1 MLKKLFI
8 AVAVGALLS
17 PVGLALSSTGG
28 KGLGPRGGT
37 SQCSKKARAAGGTHQ
52 SCVVTV
58 RTTITKYKT
67 VYRPVTTTKTT
78 DHTTTSTKSQTY
90 TRTTTVGGDG
100 STTTSTVTRFF
111 TVPGHTFTALGGTQ
125 TVTQTAPGST
135 FTTQSTATDHVTTT
149 QTETVTT
156 TSTITVNTFGDI

>member
-37 SQCSKKARAAGGTHQ
+37 SQCSKQARAAGGTHQ

-78 DHTTTSTKSQTY
+78 NRTTTSTKSQTY
-90 TRTTTVGGDG
+90 TTTTTVGGDG
-100 STTTSTVTRFF
+100 STTTNTVTRVF

-125 TVTQTAPGST
+125 TTTQTAAV
-135 FTTQSTATDHVTTT
+135 TTQSTATDHVTTT
-149 QTETVTT
+149 QTKTVTT
-156 TSTITVNTFGDI
+156 TTTITVTSLGDV